1 MSDMLT
7 LYCWVMG
14 DETQR
19 CFPIEILHG
28 KDVSILKK
36 AIKEEKTP
44 QLDHLPADALTLWK
58 VSIPVEEID
67 TRLRYFQPRDDLDN
81 GVYQLSPMDELS
93 DIFQD
98 KPPRK
103 HIHIIVQVPAPQLIL
118 LSEEGVKKYME
129 AYLAKWTPVMDKV
142 ISGECTLP
150 TFGSTDIPSI
160 DDFPS
165 LLLHK
170 LGEFPKEVA
179 QRISKVFI
187 KKTVYVFSSVIVF
200 ELQVDLLT

>member
-1 MSDMLT
+1 MDSPLT
-7 LYCWVMG
+7 PDSVIFNPGM
-14 DETQR
+14 
-19 CFPIEILHG
+19 I
-28 KDVSILKK
+28 SITAFINYHLWTNYQ
-36 AIKEEKTP
+36 ISFKTSHLANTFISLFKS
-44 QLDHLPADALTLWK
+44 QL
-58 VSIPVEEID
+58 
-67 TRLRYFQPRDDLDN
+67 
-81 GVYQLSPMDELS
+81 
-93 DIFQD
+93 
-98 KPPRK
+98 
-103 HIHIIVQVPAPQLIL
+103 L
-118 LSEEGVKKYME
+118 LSEKDVKKYME